1 MKYRYC
7 SVLPVNQHTIYSYI
21 ADMDVQ
27 VHAFVEIPFGASNQI
42 TQGIVME
49 VTECT
54 AETAPFPVEKTKHI
68 SRLITE
74 DEYRKNI
81 KEPDD
86 LFEAEDIAED
96 LTLIEA
102 MIEENDLDGIYHWAM
117 DHQDQMDE
125 PQVRDKVIQCYEIC
139 IEHNNPLAALNL
151 GSIYYD
157 GLYVEQDYKK
167 AAALYEIAAKAGE
180 RQAFTNL
187 GYCYYYGRHQ
197 EKDYAKAM
205 QYYMLG
211 ALLYND
217 ANCLYK
223 LGDMYGSGLFV
234 PKNSVYAFK
243 LYDRA
248 FHALRDGED
257 EDIGADIRFRIGKSF
272 LYGDGIAKN
281 VYLAFTLLS
290 QALSGFYARRDAD
303 PFVGKLIRDTKA
315 LIREAEDILDQ
326 EIVS

>member
-27 VHAFVEIPFGASNQI
+27 VNAFVEIPFGANNQI
-42 TQGIVME
+42 TQGIVTE

-54 AETAPFPVEKTKHI
+54 ADTAPFPVEKTKHI

-74 DEYRKNI
+74 EEYRKNI
-81 KEPDD
+81 KEPKDNPEFDETD
-86 LFEAEDIAED
+86 LEIID
-96 LTLIEA
+96 T
-102 MIEENDLDGIYHWAM
+102 MIEENDLDGIFHWAM
-117 DHQDQMDE
+117 DHQEEMDE
-125 PQVRDKVIQCYEIC
+125 PQIRDKVIQCYEVC

-157 GLYVEQDYKK
+157 GLYVDQDYKK
-167 AAALYEIAAKAGE
+167 AASLYEIAAKAGE

-234 PKNSVYAFK
+234 PKNPVYAFK

-257 EDIGADIRFRIGKSF
+257 DEIGADIRSRLGKAF
-272 LYGDGIAKN
+272 LHGDGIAKN
-281 VYLAFTLLS
+281 VALAHSLLS
-290 QALSGFYARRDAD
+290 QALCGFYARRDTD

-315 LIREAEDILDQ
+315 LIHEAEDILDQ